1 MWEAERDAL
10 DDTDDFDRIME
21 LNEKI
26 ELIEDGADIRAWT
39 DSDRSR
45 GGVVASIK
53 DGILYIQRGVM
64 LRSED
69 ENATQ
74 AAGQVNDSIIKN
86 EELVREPIEAIS
98 LPLLTK
104 MTSERTLAVQAA
116 LMQQNDKA
124 VALLA

>member
-1 MWEAERDAL
+1 
-10 DDTDDFDRIME
+10 
-21 LNEKI
+21 
-26 ELIEDGADIRAWT
+26 
-39 DSDRSR
+39 
-45 GGVVASIK
+45 
-53 DGILYIQRGVM
+53 M

-124 VALLA
+124 VALLAWTLCITVFSSGAYNKAAKISIDCRHYSLTDDAPSGAEGSLHGFNARKVTIKSITAAWLGS